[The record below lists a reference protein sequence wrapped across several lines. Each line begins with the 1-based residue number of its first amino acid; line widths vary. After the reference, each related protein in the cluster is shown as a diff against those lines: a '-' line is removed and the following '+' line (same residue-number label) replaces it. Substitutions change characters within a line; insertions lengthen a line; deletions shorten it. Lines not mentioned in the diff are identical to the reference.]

1 MTHVVTESCIRCK
14 YTDCIDVC
22 PVECFHGGEAMLV
35 INPSTCIDCAACVPV
50 CPSQAIVSANK
61 PGAQR
66 WLELNTRLS
75 AVWPQITERRRRG
88 YKTSAM
94 SAAARSAPPGTTGSY
109 AAPARKASA
118 IEPASASGWASA

>member
-22 PVECFHGGEAMLV
+22 PVECFHGGVAMLV

-61 PGAQR
+61 PGAQH

-75 AVWPQITERRRRG
+75 AVWPQIFERRHDFPDADD
-88 YKTSAM
+88 YKSQ
-94 SAAARSAPPGTTGSY
+94 
-109 AAPARKASA
+109 
-118 IEPASASGWASA
+118 SGKFERFFSEQAQSE